1 MNYHLHHQGQNLG
14 IFPLAELQARRDRGE
29 LTGAELVWC
38 EGMVQWQTLNSVLP
52 AAAPRIVPPVLQP
65 TPPPPKKAFPAVV
78 AIVVVGLVILA
89 LALAGHQAKTS
100 WRQAARITRTSAM
113 ATSDG
118 MVAASQPVVIGS
130 NAVTEATL
138 INARRE
144 FRLRQYVEGYK
155 LRGERNPTTDARAL
169 GYLQNW
175 VDGHFGGP
183 VDTNLPPLDQ
193 LGDELAANP
202 AGTDPVVLTVA
213 GVNAVNLFDSI
224 HRLDRAV
231 KGFEHSKHLAYPKLY
246 ATVML
251 ADKLREKRDDDTLRL
266 AILDKLAVQ
275 RFSEAFADGSIRPA
289 DQPEV
294 AAALVGG
301 WGDSFMERN
310 SAALAAVARQQGDIF
325 HWLALVLA
333 GESEINLAWQARG
346 GGYIN
351 TVTAAG
357 AQGFSDHLALAR
369 QQLTEAWN
377 LRPDLALAP
386 NLMIY
391 VSLGDAGIDEMRVWF
406 DRAVA
411 AQFDFAPAWQNL
423 RWGLRPRWYGSP
435 EAMLAFG
442 RTELN
447 TRRFDTD
454 VPRMYFESVE
464 NVEEESGLPP
474 GRHLYQ
480 RADIWPD
487 LQMMYE
493 GYLGEPSQADCRDG
507 WHTTY
512 AAVAYLAGK
521 YDVARAQLEA
531 THWQP
536 WPDNLKKWGRDLS
549 LMPLEVA
556 ARTGPQAK
564 AVQEAEF
571 ERQTFNAAGALKK
584 YQELATLAD
593 LDDRTRSFVQER
605 IASLT
610 LEKQL
615 RTGRWVP
622 FLPTDTNLTGWN
634 VAFGN
639 CHLLPDGSLEVHS
652 GPGGHLLYS
661 RARVGADFEM
671 RGQFEVVSSTSQSF
685 QGGLVMGFP
694 EYESWNWYAFR
705 IKRNADEG
713 DVTSFSHHWTTRQ
726 LLNKLPLD
734 RHTNTFTFR
743 FQDGQVTA
751 GVNGQPV
758 LMNAQPPRSRYRQPA
773 ESFLGLGAFNDGN
786 TTVIRYR
793 NVEARQLTNP

>member
-1 MNYHLHHQGQNLG
+1 MNYHLHHNGQNLG

-38 EGMVQWQTLNSVLP
+38 EGMVQWQPLNSVLP
-52 AAAPRIVPPVLQP
+52 ATAPRIVPPVLQP
-65 TPPPPKKAFPAVV
+65 APPPPKKSLPAVV
-78 AIVVVGLVILA
+78 AIVVVGLIVLGIA
-89 LALAGHQAKTS
+89 FAGHQAKTS
-100 WRQAARITRTSAM
+100 WQQVSRTIRSSAM
-113 ATSDG
+113 TNPDG
-118 MVAASQPVVIGS
+118 MAAASQPVVPSS

-138 INARRE
+138 MGTRRE

-155 LRGERNPTTDARAL
+155 LRGERNPATDARAL

-175 VDGHFGGP
+175 VGCNFNGP

-193 LGDELAANP
+193 LADELAANP
-202 AGTDPVVLTVA
+202 ACTDPLVLTVA
-213 GVNAVNLFDSI
+213 GVNAINLFDSI

-231 KGFEHSKHLAYPKLY
+231 KGFEHSQHLAYPKFY

-301 WGDSFMERN
+301 WGDSFMGRN
-310 SAALAAVARQQGDIF
+310 SAALADVARQQGDIF

-346 GGYIN
+346 GGYVN

-369 QQLTEAWN
+369 QHLTEAWN
-377 LRPDLALAP
+377 LRPDLAMAP
-386 NLMIY
+386 NLLIY

-406 DRAVA
+406 DRTVA

-435 EAMLAFG
+435 DAMLAFG

-454 VPRMYFESVE
+454 VPRMYFDSVE
-464 NVEEESGLPP
+464 NVEAESDLLP

-480 RADIWPD
+480 RADIWPG

-493 GYLGEPSQADCRDG
+493 GYIGEPSQSACRDG
-507 WHTTY
+507 WRTTY

-521 YDVARAQLEA
+521 YDVARTQLEA

-549 LMPLEVA
+549 IMPWEVA

-564 AVQEAEF
+564 AVKAAEF
-571 ERQTFNAAGALKK
+571 ERQTFNATGALKK
-584 YQELATLAD
+584 YQELATLGD

-615 RTGRWVP
+615 RTGQWVP
-622 FLPTDTNLTGWN
+622 FLPTDTYLTGWN
-634 VAFGN
+634 VEFGN
-639 CHLLPDGSLEVHS
+639 CHLLPDGSLEVQS
-652 GPGGHLLYS
+652 GPGGHLLHS

-694 EYESWNWYAFR
+694 DYESWNWYAFR

-726 LLNKLPLD
+726 LVNKLPLD
-734 RHTNTFTFR
+734 SHTNTFTFR

-751 GVNGQPV
+751 SVNRQQV
-758 LMNAQPPRSRYRQPA
+758 LMNAQPPRSSYRQPA
-773 ESFLGLGAFNDGN
+773 ESFIGLGAFNDGN

-793 NVEARQLTNP
+793 NVEVRQLTNP